1 LIALLACALGCG
13 ASSRAA
19 TPTAGS
25 HDIVTTDGARLAV
38 HVAGH
43 GPTCMFIHGG
53 PGQDTLSFEKM
64 GGDSLEAFAT
74 MIYIDQRG
82 SGRSPDAHDYS
93 LARVVQDF
101 EEVRQQL
108 GVDKV
113 CLVAHSFGGI
123 LAVAY
128 ALRYPQHVSSLVMA
142 NAALQFHRPSQA
154 RMQIAFIN
162 ELLAKHGIPTVAI
175 PDDPVALRAAHD
187 EAFALA
193 TQKTDEQ
200 YRLITTRVEN
210 IILMN
215 KLESSY
221 PRSFGYGRYVIEQ
234 HGKGEYY
241 DDYAPRSAEI
251 GAPVLILTSRLDRAV
266 GPDEYKRFRFPH
278 ASVVELPGGHMSYAD
293 DTAAFADAIRRFLV
307 AHPV

>member
-1 LIALLACALGCG
+1 
-13 ASSRAA
+13 
-19 TPTAGS
+19 
-25 HDIVTTDGARLAV
+25 
-38 HVAGH
+38 
-43 GPTCMFIHGG
+43 
-53 PGQDTLSFEKM
+53 
-64 GGDSLEAFAT
+64 
-74 MIYIDQRG
+74 
-82 SGRSPDAHDYS
+82 
-93 LARVVQDF
+93 
-101 EEVRQQL
+101 
-108 GVDKV
+108 
-113 CLVAHSFGGI
+113 VAHSFGGI

-162 ELLAKHGIPTVAI
+162 ELLAKRGIPTVAI

-293 DTAAFADAIRRFLV
+293 DTAAFADAIRRFLA